1 MEGPQS
7 PPSKG
12 PLPPPSSAD
21 GALPA
26 APEATTPAPHADRIR
41 SHPTSTEDSAL
52 VNGASDH
59 LNAQLPS
66 LDTQGKTIAIHTF
79 RAHIRTPTAAGL
91 SPLQT
96 DLPSSTG
103 TTPTQHDSHKADK
116 VEGGNAGSPL
126 HHSVTAPVAV
136 QDGYLRTT
144 LSAASM
150 TGSLSPASALSS
162 PALNALADLTPLPS
176 PLVMNDSPGAWSRAG
191 AMMRPRSRGTSNA
204 SAKDDPFGIIAR
216 GTLSPSPSLKRKGYQ
231 RLQAAAVEGAAA
243 SLHKTQMNE
252 KHREKSRSVSELV
265 PDILHNARPRHV
277 TISSGAP
284 QQIEAEAEDLE
295 PHMHR
300 EAYLA
305 AQRGLVSTGL
315 PTPPASNA
323 SIKSVTESE
332 SEEVIDEDKIDYL
345 IVRQGSDKKYWRPVR
360 KLGQGTFSKVYLA
373 TSEKRPAN
381 DTLDESTLDP
391 HKLVA
396 IKVVEHGPAGGAD
409 EERVELSLKREVEM
423 LRSISHPSLIHL
435 KAFDHGD
442 KRALMVLEY
451 SPGGDLFDVASSHA
465 VHLRPDVVQRIFAE
479 LVSAVRYLHDNLIVH
494 RDIKLES
501 TLPLSRSST
510 QSTPSDSSANHPFTD
525 ALLNVPVSQLTHLH
539 HPQSYPD
546 ALVTLTDLGL
556 SRRIPA
562 PPESPLLTTRCGSE
576 DYAAPEI
583 LLGQPYDGR
592 STDAWALGV
601 LLYALMEGRLPFDP
615 LPGKPT
621 RSRAAHRIA
630 RCDWVWCKFGDVD
643 GGWDEERGK
652 GWEGARTCVEGLL
665 KKVSRGRMSLKEVEG
680 LEWVKSGIQVE
691 GGYRRVGDDDDDAR
705 DGQSDEAPR

>member
-1 MEGPQS
+1 MEGPES

-12 PLPPPSSAD
+12 PLPQPSSAS
-21 GALPA
+21 GTLPA
-26 APEATTPAPHADRIR
+26 APDDPRPTPHADDIH
-41 SHPTSTEDSAL
+41 SHPNSAL
-52 VNGASDH
+52 VNAASDH

-66 LDTQGKTIAIHTF
+66 LDTQGMTIPTHTF

-96 DLPSSTG
+96 DLPSANP
-103 TTPTQHDSHKADK
+103 PTQDSHKQDNI
-116 VEGGNAGSPL
+116 EGGNTGSSP

-136 QDGYLRTT
+136 QGGYLRTA

-162 PALNALADLTPLPS
+162 PALNALTDLTPLPS
-176 PLVMNDSPGAWSRAG
+176 PLVEKDSVGSWARGGAI
-191 AMMRPRSRGTSNA
+191 MRPRSRGTSNA
-204 SAKDDPFGIIAR
+204 SAKDDPFAMIGR

-231 RLQAAAVEGAAA
+231 RLHTPAVEGAAA
-243 SLHKTQMNE
+243 ILHKAQVNE
-252 KHREKSRSVSELV
+252 AHREKSRSVSELV
-265 PDILHNARPRHV
+265 PDVLHNARPRHV

-284 QQIEAEAEDLE
+284 QQIGTETGLE
-295 PHMHR
+295 SHMHR

-305 AQRGLVSTGL
+305 AQRGLVSSGL

-323 SIKSVTESE
+323 SVKSVTESE
-332 SEEVIDEDKIDYL
+332 SEDIADEDKIDYL
-345 IVRQGSDKKYWRPVR
+345 IVRQGSQTKYWRPVR

-373 TSEKRPAN
+373 TSQKLPAN
-381 DTLDESTLDP
+381 DRLDESTLDP
-391 HKLVA
+391 RKLVA

-423 LRSISHPSLIHL
+423 LRSLSHPSLIHL

-442 KRALMVLEY
+442 KRALMVLKY
-451 SPGGDLFDVASSHA
+451 CPGGDLFDVASSHGT
-465 VHLRPDVVQRIFAE
+465 HLRPNIVQRIFAE
-479 LVSAVRYLHDNLIVH
+479 LVSAVRYLHNNLIVH
-494 RDIKLES
+494 RDIKLE
-501 TLPLSRSST
+501 
-510 QSTPSDSSANHPFTD
+510 N
-525 ALLNVPVSQLTHLH
+525 ALLNIPVSQLAHLTRPLS
-539 HPQSYPD
+539 HPY

-583 LLGQPYDGR
+583 LLGQAYDGR
-592 STDAWALGV
+592 ATDAWALGV
-601 LLYALMEGRLPFDP
+601 LLYAFMEGRLPFDP
-615 LPGKPT
+615 PPGKPA

-643 GGWDEERGK
+643 GAWDSERGK
-652 GWEGARTCVEGLL
+652 GWEGARECVEGLL
-665 KKVSRGRMSLKEVEG
+665 KKVSRGRMSLKDVEG
-680 LEWVKSGIQVE
+680 LEWVRKGIQVE
-691 GGYRRVGDDDDDAR
+691 GRYRRVDDDDDEKEEEEEEEKEEKEVAEGER
-705 DGQSDEAPR
+705 